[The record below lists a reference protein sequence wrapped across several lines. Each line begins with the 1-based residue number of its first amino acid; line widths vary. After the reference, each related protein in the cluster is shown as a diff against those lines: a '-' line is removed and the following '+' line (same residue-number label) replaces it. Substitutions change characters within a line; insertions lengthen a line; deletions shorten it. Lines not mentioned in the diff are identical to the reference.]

1 MMSNTVVCSR
11 SRYSLS
17 CLIAIDYGG
26 IYCRTLPK
34 WITVY
39 TRLAKETKRGEQL
52 AAEAEKR
59 EELAT
64 VAAEIGEKVVKK
76 VTFPKGFT
84 ARSTHTWDE
93 DSLGNTYMSNG
104 HRMNS
109 AGYLANPS
117 RSAQIRARDA
127 GALTNREAASM
138 GLTNKRDVDDELGF
152 GDVFRGLPRV
162 GTRDH

>member
-1 MMSNTVVCSR
+1 MSNTVVCSR

-17 CLIAIDYGG
+17 FLIAIDYGG

-64 VAAEIGEKVVKK
+64 VAAEKKEAIERELEQKKQDAEDKIEQEAEEKKGMNPEELKAAEAMEKK
-76 VTFPKGFT
+76 K
-84 ARSTHTWDE
+84 
-93 DSLGNTYMSNG
+93 
-104 HRMNS
+104 
-109 AGYLANPS
+109 
-117 RSAQIRARDA
+117 
-127 GALTNREAASM
+127 EAAIKKLEDDAKAKEAVVDSGI
-138 GLTNKRDVDDELGF
+138 GLNTETGASGPAVASE
-152 GDVFRGLPRV
+152 
-162 GTRDH
+162 

>member
-17 CLIAIDYGG
+17 FLIAIDYGG

-64 VAAEIGEKVVKK
+64 VDA
-76 VTFPKGFT
+76 
-84 ARSTHTWDE
+84 
-93 DSLGNTYMSNG
+93 YMG
-104 HRMNS
+104 RGQPWQHVHVE
-109 AGYLANPS
+109 
-117 RSAQIRARDA
+117 RAPH
-127 GALTNREAASM
+127 
-138 GLTNKRDVDDELGF
+138 ELGWIL
-152 GDVFRGLPRV
+152 GQPKSKCTNQGKRRRCLDQPRSGKHGPHEQKRRG
-162 GTRDH
+162 